1 MTQCLWPVNHC
12 PSIIARNWVQLEPFK
27 CCHKWARRL
36 VKHVMCLPVRY
47 RWLKKLHTK
56 PLDLNNAE
64 KEKYYLPKLGNGD
77 YCWQNI
83 FSTDFTF
90 INCFKEEKPTELKQS
105 SAWERQKCFVM
116 TKMLTADRIEQRQW
130 SGAASEILTRAT
142 SDQSWTIS
150 PLSLFIL
157 FLNLIL
163 SCSLED
169 QTMRFKFRMVV
180 SEVY

>member
-1 MTQCLWPVNHC
+1 M
-12 PSIIARNWVQLEPFK
+12 
-27 CCHKWARRL
+27 
-36 VKHVMCLPVRY
+36 HVMCLPVRY

-56 PLDLNNAE
+56 PLDLNIMQKKKKIIFLNWE
-64 KEKYYLPKLGNGD
+64 MVTTVDRIYSQQKLHSSNV
-77 YCWQNI
+77 
-83 FSTDFTF
+83 
-90 INCFKEEKPTELKQS
+90 FKSKLTELNQCRV
-105 SAWERQKCFVM
+105 WERQKCFVM
-116 TKMLTADRIEQRQW
+116 TKRLTTDRMEQRQW